1 MIFVV
6 LPSFASR
13 KHPRTSVHATTSL
26 QIDRQ
31 TIEMT
36 PSFYLAKTNP
46 GKTKPPNNKNY
57 TQGVVANP

>member
-1 MIFVV
+1 MVFVV

-13 KHPRTSVHATTSL
+13 KHAHTSVHATTSL
-26 QIDRQ
+26 QVDRQ

-46 GKTKPPNNKNY
+46 EKTKLPNKKNY
-57 TQGVVANP
+57 TQGVVANT

>member
-1 MIFVV
+1 MVFVV

-13 KHPRTSVHATTSL
+13 KHAHTSVHAITSL

-36 PSFYLAKTNP
+36 PSFYLARTNP
-46 GKTKPPNNKNY
+46 EKTKLPNKIIY
-57 TQGVVANP
+57 THGVVANT